1 MGIGSV
7 VARRW
12 ARALILVSSWLWLI
26 CGALGFVFM
35 MRVIPNMFNKMGE
48 NSQIPAAV
56 EIAVICVMIAFM
68 AVFYV
73 IIPGLL
79 VLFYSGRNV
88 KATVEYRDPQIRWTD
103 KCPLPVL
110 AISFISAGWAISMFC
125 VAIYNWTIPFF
136 GSLLSGTQ
144 GAIVILVLTLLL
156 VYMAYGTYKLDIKAW
171 WCALLII
178 IGWSL
183 STIITFSRVGIQAYY
198 DKMGFSAQQLESMK
212 QYGTIFGSNMVLF
225 TSFWAIAVIVYLI
238 YIRRY
243 FTKSL

>member
-1 MGIGSV
+1 
-7 VARRW
+7 
-12 ARALILVSSWLWLI
+12 
-26 CGALGFVFM
+26 
-35 MRVIPNMFNKMGE
+35 
-48 NSQIPAAV
+48 
-56 EIAVICVMIAFM
+56 
-68 AVFYV
+68 
-73 IIPGLL
+73 
-79 VLFYSGRNV
+79 
-88 KATVEYRDPQIRWTD
+88 
-103 KCPLPVL
+103 
-110 AISFISAGWAISMFC
+110 MFC